1 MLYNNNRVEI
11 ELDLL
16 LKSVLKR
23 HLPYLIGGTI
33 TAIILDN
40 VKIIRNSKEKWRVY
54 FVKLV

>member
-23 HLPYLIGGTI
+23 QLPYLLGGTI

-54 FVKLV
+54 LC